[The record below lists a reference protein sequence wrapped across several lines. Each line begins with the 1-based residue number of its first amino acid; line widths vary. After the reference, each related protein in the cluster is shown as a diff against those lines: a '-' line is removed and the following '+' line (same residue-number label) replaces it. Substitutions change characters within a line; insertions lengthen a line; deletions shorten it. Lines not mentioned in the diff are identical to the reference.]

1 MVYTVS
7 AAYDTIYKIGCY
19 FGDVDPNRI
28 IAANNLKDPYTL
40 TSGKKL
46 IIP

>member
-28 IAANNLKDPYTL
+28 IVANNLKDPYTL
-40 TSGKKL
+40 TSGQKL